1 MTHRLT
7 GMKQR
12 INLYLDEKLVERA
25 KVRAVL
31 QKTSV
36 SEIVEE
42 LLRSMFDTLDK
53 REVNR
58 NNNGA
63 SYG

>member
-1 MTHRLT
+1 
-7 GMKQR
+7 MKQR

-42 LLRSMFDTLDK
+42 LLRNMFDILDK
-53 REVNR
+53 TK
-58 NNNGA
+58 GKPKQ
-63 SYG
+63 

>member
-7 GMKQR
+7 VMKQR

-42 LLRSMFDTLDK
+42 LLRNMFDILDK
-53 REVNR
+53 TK
-58 NNNGA
+58 GKPKQ
-63 SYG
+63 